1 MVCRHLSSSITASYG
16 KSNARTVQLTLLAA
30 AGIISV
36 ALLRNGAAHWV
47 LCVCLTAV
55 ISRIVLGCSSSDVTS
70 KSLTA
75 FKSTTTASSIRL
87 GEAMM
92 LSQAIALWSCDA
104 VSIIAKV

>member
-1 MVCRHLSSSITASYG
+1 MVCRYLSSSITASYG
-16 KSNARTVQLTLLAA
+16 KSNARIVQLSLAA
-30 AGIISV
+30 AAAIISV
-36 ALLRNGAAHWV
+36 AVLQNGAAHWV

-55 ISRIVLGCSSSDVTS
+55 ISRIVLGCSSSNTTS
-70 KSLTA
+70 NSSTVN
-75 FKSTTTASSIRL
+75 KSTTTTTSMRQ